1 MEVSLMTGYHRR
13 YSASGLVLI
22 FSTIKMKITVAQ
34 LNYHIGN
41 FSGNKDRICKAINQ
55 ARSEASDLIIFSEL
69 CVPGYPPLDL
79 LDRFDFIEKCNQTVQ
94 DIAKEC
100 TGIAAIVGSP
110 TYNKRPEGK
119 KLFNSALLLSE
130 GKILFSANKAL
141 LPTYDIFD
149 EYRYF
154 EPERQF
160 SVFPFKGLRLAITIC
175 EDLWDEQPFD
185 NEFEKT
191 RLYTVSPME
200 ELSRQNPDIIINIAA
215 SPFSYTK
222 IESKENIFISKALKY
237 KIPVITVNQTGANT
251 ELIFDG
257 ASLLVNNKGKIY
269 KQLPFFEEAVETF
282 QFENIKTGAA
292 SAKEPD
298 IIPVSLIHKA
308 LVTGLRDYFCKTGLK
323 SSIIGLSGG
332 IDSAICL
339 CLAVDALGSEN
350 VRALLMPSRYSS
362 DHSVN
367 DAVALA
373 DSLKV
378 KYDIV
383 SIEKPFSAFEE
394 DLAPLFEGMKKDVTE
409 ENIQA
414 RIRAVLLMAVSNKF
428 GCIVLNTSNKSEA
441 AVGYGTLYGDMA
453 GGLSVIGD
461 VYKTDVYRLA
471 AFINR
476 NKEII
481 PENIIKKLPS
491 AELRPDQFD
500 TDSLPDYDTLDSI
513 LYQYIELQK
522 PASRIISDGGD
533 KATVLKV
540 IRMIDFNE
548 YKRYQAPPVLRI
560 SSKAF
565 GAGRRM
571 PLVAR
576 Y

>member
-1 MEVSLMTGYHRR
+1 
-13 YSASGLVLI
+13 
-22 FSTIKMKITVAQ
+22 MKITIAQ

-41 FSGNKDRICKAINQ
+41 FDRNKDLICNAIKKAK
-55 ARSEASDLIIFSEL
+55 SEGSDLIVFSEL
-69 CVPGYPPLDL
+69 CIPGYPPLDL
-79 LDRFDFIEKCNQTVQ
+79 LDRLDFIEKCRSTVNE
-94 DIAKEC
+94 IAKEC

-110 TYNKRPEGK
+110 TLNTKPEGK
-119 KLFNSALLLSE
+119 KLFNSALVLSE
-130 GKILFSANKAL
+130 GKIIFSANKAL

-154 EPERQF
+154 EPENRF
-160 SVFPFKGLRLAITIC
+160 SVLSFKGMKFAITIC

-200 ELSRQNPDIIINIAA
+200 ELSKQNPDIIINISA
-215 SPFSYTK
+215 SPFSYSK
-222 IESKENIFISKALKY
+222 IEAKENIFRSKAIKY
-237 KIPVITVNQTGANT
+237 KIPVISVNQVGANT

-257 ASLLVNNKGKIY
+257 ASLVVNGKGEIINR
-269 KQLPFFEEAVETF
+269 LPFFEEAV
-282 QFENIKTGAA
+282 KTYSLEEITSGTNKVNYTRPAT
-292 SAKEPD
+292 
-298 IIPVSLIHKA
+298 ISLIHSA
-308 LVTGLRDYFCKTGLK
+308 LVTGVRDYFAKSGLK
-323 SSIIGLSGG
+323 SGIVGLSGG

-339 CLAVDALGSEN
+339 CLAAEALGN
-350 VRALLMPSRYSS
+350 KNLRAVLMPSRYSS

-367 DAVALA
+367 DAIALA
-373 DSLKV
+373 KTLNV
-378 KYDIV
+378 QYDIV
-383 SIEKPFSAFEE
+383 NIEKPFSSFE
-394 DLAPLFEGMKKDVTE
+394 DVLSPLFNGKNKDVTE

-414 RIRAVLLMAVSNKF
+414 RVRAILLMAISNKY

-461 VYKTDVYRLA
+461 VYKTDVYKLA
-471 AFINR
+471 EYINR
-476 NKEII
+476 ERTII
-481 PENIIKKLPS
+481 PENTINKAPS
-491 AELRPDQFD
+491 AELRPDQRD
-500 TDSLPDYDTLDSI
+500 TDSLPDYDKLDAI

-522 PASRIISDGGD
+522 PAGRIISEGSD
-533 KATVLKV
+533 KDTVNKV

>member
-1 MEVSLMTGYHRR
+1 
-13 YSASGLVLI
+13 
-22 FSTIKMKITVAQ
+22 MKFTVAQ

-41 FSGNKDRICKAINQ
+41 FTGNKDLICKAIRK
-55 ARSEASDLIIFSEL
+55 AKEAGSDLIIFSEL
-69 CVPGYPPLDL
+69 CIPGYPPLDL
-79 LDRFDFIEKCNQTVQ
+79 LDRLDFIQKCDQTVKE
-94 DIAKEC
+94 IAREC

-110 TYNKRPEGK
+110 TFNNKPEGK
-119 KLFNSALLLSE
+119 KLYNSALLLSD
-130 GKILFSANKAL
+130 GKIIFTTHKAL

-154 EPERQF
+154 EPEKQF
-160 SVFPFKGLRLAITIC
+160 SVCEFKGIKLAITIC

-191 RLYTVSPME
+191 RLYTLSPME
-200 ELSRQNPDIIINIAA
+200 ELARQNPDIIINIAA

-222 IESKENIFISKALKY
+222 IEAKENIFISKAIKY
-237 KIPVITVNQTGANT
+237 KIPVISVNQTGANT

-257 ASLLVNNKGKIY
+257 ASILVNKDGEIFNH
-269 KQLPFFEEAVETF
+269 LPFFEEAVETYS
-282 QFENIKTGAA
+282 FENIISGSIAGKEEKTD
-292 SAKEPD
+292 S
-298 IIPVSLIHKA
+298 ISLIYKA
-308 LVTGLRDYFCKTGLK
+308 LVMGLRDYFTKTGLK
-323 SSIIGLSGG
+323 NSIIGLSGG

-339 CLAVDALGSEN
+339 CLAVEALGNEN
-350 VRALLMPSRYSS
+350 VKALLMPSRYSS
-362 DHSVN
+362 DHSVR
-367 DAVALA
+367 DAVTLA
-373 DSLKV
+373 NTLKV
-378 KYDIV
+378 HYDILN
-383 SIEKPFSAFEE
+383 IEKPFRAFED
-394 DLAPLFEGMKKDVTE
+394 DLALVFKDMKRDITE

-414 RIRAVLLMAVSNKF
+414 RIRAILLMAVSNKF

-471 AFINR
+471 SFINR
-476 NKEII
+476 ENEII
-481 PENIIKKLPS
+481 PQNIITKLPS

-500 TDSLPDYDTLDSI
+500 TDSLPDYSLLDSI

-522 PASRIISDGGD
+522 PASRIIKEGGNRE
-533 KATVLKV
+533 TVLKV

>member
-1 MEVSLMTGYHRR
+1 
-13 YSASGLVLI
+13 
-22 FSTIKMKITVAQ
+22 MKFTVAQ

-41 FSGNKDRICKAINQ
+41 FSGNKELICNAIRKAK
-55 ARSEASDLIIFSEL
+55 SDGSDLIVFSEL
-69 CVPGYPPLDL
+69 CIPGYPPLDL
-79 LDRFDFIEKCNQTVQ
+79 LDRLDFIEKCSHTVLE
-94 DIAKEC
+94 IAKEC
-100 TGIAAIVGSP
+100 VGISAIVGSP
-110 TYNKRPEGK
+110 TLNRKPEGK
-119 KLFNSALLLSE
+119 KLFNSALFLSE
-130 GKILFSANKAL
+130 GKVIFSVNKAL

-160 SVFPFKGLRLAITIC
+160 SVFQFKGLKIALTIC

-191 RLYTVSPME
+191 RLYTISPME
-200 ELSRQNPDIIINIAA
+200 ELSKENPDVIINIAA
-215 SPFSYTK
+215 SPFSYSK
-222 IESKENIFISKALKY
+222 IEAKENIFVSKALKY
-237 KIPVITVNQTGANT
+237 KIPVISVNQTGAQT

-257 ASLLVNNKGKIY
+257 ASILVNHKGEKFR
-269 KQLPFFEEAVETF
+269 QLPFFEEAIETYSF
-282 QFENIKTGAA
+282 DELKSGPSA
-292 SAKEPD
+292 SPETNNT
-298 IIPVSLIHKA
+298 IELIYKA
-308 LVTGLRDYFCKTGLK
+308 LIMGLRDYFIKTGLK
-323 SSIIGLSGG
+323 KCIIGLSGG

-339 CLAVDALGSEN
+339 CLAVEALGNEN

-362 DHSVN
+362 DHSVS
-367 DAVALA
+367 DAIKLSKTLRVH
-373 DSLKV
+373 
-378 KYDIV
+378 YDIIN
-383 SIEKPFSAFEE
+383 IEKPFTAFEE
-394 DLAPLFEGMKKDVTE
+394 VLAPVFNGLNADVTE

-414 RIRAVLLMAVSNKF
+414 RIRAVLLMAVSNKN
-428 GCIVLNTSNKSEA
+428 GCILLNTSNKSEA
-441 AVGYGTLYGDMA
+441 SVGYGTLYGDMS

-471 AFINR
+471 HYVNR

-500 TDSLPDYDTLDSI
+500 TDSLPDYEILDSI

-522 PASRIISDGGD
+522 PAERIIKEGADRD
-533 KATVLKV
+533 IVLKV
-540 IRMIDFNE
+540 IRMINFNE

>member
-1 MEVSLMTGYHRR
+1 
-13 YSASGLVLI
+13 
-22 FSTIKMKITVAQ
+22 MKITVAQ

-41 FSGNKDRICKAINQ
+41 FERNRDLICDSIEKAKLQ
-55 ARSEASDLIIFSEL
+55 GSDLIIFSEL
-69 CVPGYPPLDL
+69 CIPGYPPLDL
-79 LDRFDFIEKCNQTVQ
+79 LDRLDFIEKCDFTVNE
-94 DIAKEC
+94 IAKEC
-100 TGIAAIVGSP
+100 IGITAIIGSP
-110 TYNKRPEGK
+110 TLNKKPEGK
-119 KLFNSALLLSE
+119 KLFNSALVLSE
-130 GKILFSANKAL
+130 GEVVFSANKAL

-154 EPERQF
+154 EPENQF
-160 SVFPFKGLRLAITIC
+160 SVFTFKGLKLAITIC
-175 EDLWDEQPFD
+175 EDIWDEQPFD

-200 ELSRQNPDIIINIAA
+200 ELAKQDPDIIINISA
-215 SPFSYTK
+215 SPFSYSK
-222 IESKENIFISKALKY
+222 IEAKENIFKTKARKY
-237 KIPVITVNQTGANT
+237 KIPVISVNQTGANT

-257 ASLLVNNKGKIY
+257 ASVIVNNKGEIFR
-269 KQLPFFEEAVETF
+269 QLPFFEESVQTF
-282 QFENIKTGAA
+282 CFEDIVSESEMQTSGAHNA
-292 SAKEPD
+292 
-298 IIPVSLIHKA
+298 IPLIYKA
-308 LVTGLRDYFCKTGLK
+308 IVTGIRDYFSKTGFK
-323 SSIIGLSGG
+323 NSIIGLSGG
-332 IDSAICL
+332 IDSAVCL
-339 CLAVDALGSEN
+339 CLAAEALGNKN

-362 DHSVN
+362 DHSVI

-373 DSLKV
+373 NNLNIH
-378 KYDIV
+378 YDVIN
-383 SIEKPFSAFEE
+383 IEKPFTSFEE
-394 DLAPLFEGMKKDVTE
+394 ELKPLFHGKMRDVTE

-414 RIRAVLLMAVSNKF
+414 RVRAILLMAISNKF

-461 VYKTDVYRLA
+461 IYKSDIFKLA
-471 AFINR
+471 KFINR
-476 NKEII
+476 EKEVI
-481 PENIIKKLPS
+481 PVNILNKLPS
-491 AELRPDQFD
+491 AELSPGQLD
-500 TDSLPDYDTLDSI
+500 TDSLPDYSVLDLI

-522 PASRIISDGGD
+522 PAKRIILEGSD
-533 KATVLKV
+533 KETVLKV

>member
-1 MEVSLMTGYHRR
+1 ML
-13 YSASGLVLI
+13 
-22 FSTIKMKITVAQ
+22 MKITIAQ

-41 FSGNKDRICKAINQ
+41 FERNKDLICNAIRKAKT
-55 ARSEASDLIIFSEL
+55 EGSDLIVFSEL
-69 CVPGYPPLDL
+69 CIPGYPPLDL
-79 LDRFDFIEKCNQTVQ
+79 LDRLDFIEKCNLIVNE
-94 DIAKEC
+94 IAKEC

-110 TYNKRPEGK
+110 TLNKKPEGK
-119 KLFNSALLLSE
+119 KLFNSALVLSE
-130 GKILFSANKAL
+130 GKVIFSANKAL

-154 EPERQF
+154 EPENRF
-160 SVFPFKGLRLAITIC
+160 SVFPFKGLNLAITIC

-200 ELSRQNPDIIINIAA
+200 ELSKQNPDIIINISA

-222 IESKENIFISKALKY
+222 IEAKETIFRSKAIKY
-237 KIPVITVNQTGANT
+237 KIPVISVNQTGANT

-257 ASLLVNNKGKIY
+257 ASIIVNKKGEIFN
-269 KQLPFFEEAVETF
+269 QLPFFEEAVETYSF
-282 QFENIKTGAA
+282 DDINSG
-292 SAKEPD
+292 SAFRKDARPG
-298 IIPVSLIHKA
+298 IIPLMHKA
-308 LVTGLRDYFCKTGLK
+308 LVTGIRDYFAKTSFK
-323 SSIIGLSGG
+323 SCIIGLSGG

-339 CLAVDALGSEN
+339 CLAVEALGNEN
-350 VRALLMPSRYSS
+350 VRALLMPSRFSS
-362 DHSVN
+362 EHSVN
-367 DAVALA
+367 DAVTLA
-373 DSLKV
+373 NTLNV
-378 KYDIV
+378 HYDIV
-383 SIEKPFSAFEE
+383 NIEKPFSAFEE
-394 DLAPLFEGMKKDVTE
+394 ELAPLFEGKNKDVTE

-414 RIRAVLLMAVSNKF
+414 RIRATLLMAVSNKY
-428 GCIVLNTSNKSEA
+428 GCILLNTSNKSEA

-471 AFINR
+471 DYINR
-476 NKEII
+476 NGEII
-481 PENIIKKLPS
+481 PENTIKKFPS
-491 AELRPDQFD
+491 AELRPDQHD
-500 TDSLPDYDTLDSI
+500 TDSLPDYNILDSI

-522 PASRIISDGGD
+522 PAGRIVSEGSDMD
-533 KATVLKV
+533 TVFKV

>member
-1 MEVSLMTGYHRR
+1 
-13 YSASGLVLI
+13 
-22 FSTIKMKITVAQ
+22 MKFTVAQ

-41 FSGNKDRICKAINQ
+41 FAGNKDLICKAVRK
-55 ARSEASDLIIFSEL
+55 AKAAGSDLIIFSEL
-69 CVPGYPPLDL
+69 CIPGYPPLDL
-79 LDRFDFIEKCNQTVQ
+79 LDRFDFIEKCDQTVQ
-94 DIAKEC
+94 EIAKEC

-110 TYNKRPEGK
+110 TLNRKPEGK
-119 KLFNSALLLSE
+119 KLFNSALVLSE
-130 GKILFSANKAL
+130 GKVIFSANKAL

-154 EPERQF
+154 EPEKQF
-160 SVFPFKGLRLAITIC
+160 SVFSFRGLRLAITIC

-200 ELSRQNPDIIINIAA
+200 ELAKQNPDIIINIAA

-222 IESKENIFISKALKY
+222 IEAKENIFLSKAAKY
-237 KIPVITVNQTGANT
+237 RIPVISVNQTGANT

-257 ASLLVNNKGKIY
+257 ASILVNEKGEKY
-269 KQLPFFEEAVETF
+269 NQLPFFEEAVETYS
-282 QFENIKTGAA
+282 FENIKLNSIAYKDPA
-292 SAKEPD
+292 PD
-298 IIPVSLIHKA
+298 SVSLIHKA
-308 LVTGLRDYFCKTGLK
+308 LVTGLRDYFAKSGLTK
-323 SSIIGLSGG
+323 SIIGLSGG
-332 IDSAICL
+332 IDSALCL
-339 CLAVDALGSEN
+339 CLAVNALGNQN

-362 DHSVN
+362 NHSVV
-367 DAVALA
+367 DAEVLA
-373 DSLKV
+373 NTLKV
-378 KYDIV
+378 RYDIV
-383 SIEKPFSAFEE
+383 NIEKPFNAFEE
-394 DLAPLFEGMKKDVTE
+394 DLKPVFKGMNTDVTE

-414 RIRAVLLMAVSNKF
+414 RIRAILLMAVSNKY

-471 AFINR
+471 RFINME
-476 NKEII
+476 KEII
-481 PENIIKKLPS
+481 PENIITKLPS

-500 TDSLPDYDTLDSI
+500 TDSLPDYNILDSI

-522 PASRIISDGGD
+522 PASRIIKEGAD
-533 KATVLKV
+533 KDTVLNV

>member
-1 MEVSLMTGYHRR
+1 MLTFNTT
-13 YSASGLVLI
+13 A
-22 FSTIKMKITVAQ
+22 MKFTVAQ

-41 FSGNKDRICKAINQ
+41 FSGNRELICKAIRK
-55 ARSEASDLIIFSEL
+55 AKAAGSDLIIFSEL
-69 CVPGYPPLDL
+69 CIPGYPPLDL
-79 LDRFDFIEKCNQTVQ
+79 LDRLDFIEKCDQTVHE
-94 DIAKEC
+94 IAKEC

-110 TYNKRPEGK
+110 TRNKMTEGK

-130 GKILFSANKAL
+130 GKILFSVNKAL

-154 EPERQF
+154 EPEKQF
-160 SVFPFKGLRLAITIC
+160 SVFLFKGLRLAVTIC

-185 NEFEKT
+185 NEFEKS
-191 RLYTVSPME
+191 RLYRVSPME
-200 ELSRQNPDIIINIAA
+200 ELARQNPDIIINIAA

-222 IESKENIFISKALKY
+222 VETRENIFISKAVKY
-237 KIPVITVNQTGANT
+237 KIPVISVNQTGANT

-257 ASLLVNNKGKIY
+257 ASILVNEKGKIFN
-269 KQLPFFEEAVETF
+269 QLPFFEDAVETYS
-282 QFENIKTGAA
+282 FESIKSG
-292 SAKEPD
+292 SIFPEERRIDP
-298 IIPVSLIHKA
+298 ISLIHKA
-308 LVTGLRDYFCKTGLK
+308 LVTGLGDYFIKSGLK
-323 SSIIGLSGG
+323 NSIIGLSGG
-332 IDSAICL
+332 IDSALCL
-339 CLAVDALGSEN
+339 CLAVEALGHEN

-362 DHSVN
+362 DHSVK
-367 DAVALA
+367 DAITLA
-373 DSLKV
+373 ESLKIQ
-378 KYDIV
+378 YDIV
-383 SIEKPFSAFEE
+383 NIEKPFSAFEE
-394 DLAPLFEGMKKDVTE
+394 DLAPVFKGLKPDVTE

-414 RIRAVLLMAVSNKF
+414 RVRAILLMAISNKY

-453 GGLSVIGD
+453 GGLSIIGD

-471 AFINR
+471 GFINR
-476 NKEII
+476 NGKII
-481 PENIIKKLPS
+481 PENIIRKLPS

-500 TDSLPDYDTLDSI
+500 TDSLPDYNILDSI

-522 PASRIISDGGD
+522 PASRIIKEGAD
-533 KATVLKV
+533 KETVLKV

>member
-1 MEVSLMTGYHRR
+1 
-13 YSASGLVLI
+13 
-22 FSTIKMKITVAQ
+22 MKFTVAQ

-41 FSGNKDRICKAINQ
+41 FSGNKELICTAIKKAK
-55 ARSEASDLIIFSEL
+55 EEGSDLVIFSEL
-69 CVPGYPPLDL
+69 CIPGYPPLDL
-79 LDRFDFIEKCNQTVQ
+79 LDRLDFIEKCNDTVKE
-94 DIAKEC
+94 IALEC
-100 TGIAAIVGSP
+100 RGIAAIVGCP
-110 TYNKRPEGK
+110 TINKLPEGK

-130 GKILFSANKAL
+130 GEVIFSANKAL

-154 EPERQF
+154 EPGKKF
-160 SVFPFKGLRLAITIC
+160 SVFCYNGINLAVTIC

-185 NEFEKT
+185 NEFEKA

-200 ELSRQNPDIIINIAA
+200 ELVKQGPDIIINIAA
-215 SPFSYTK
+215 SPFSYSK
-222 IESKENIFISKALKY
+222 IEARQNIFISKARKY
-237 KIPVITVNQTGANT
+237 RIPVISINQTGANT

-257 ASLLVNNKGKIY
+257 ASILVHANGEIFN
-269 KQLPFFEEAVETF
+269 QLPFFEEALYTF
-282 QFENIKTGAA
+282 SLEDLKSGSTIKVSNQT
-292 SAKEPD
+292 D
-298 IIPVSLIHKA
+298 PVPLIYKA
-308 LVTGLRDYFCKTGLK
+308 LVTGLRDYFVKTGLK
-323 SSIIGLSGG
+323 KSIIGLSGG
-332 IDSAICL
+332 IDSALCL
-339 CLAVDALGSEN
+339 CLAAEALGNEN

-362 DHSVN
+362 DHSVT

-373 DSLKV
+373 KSLGV
-378 KYDIV
+378 QYDTIN
-383 SIEKPFSAFEE
+383 IEKPFRAFEE
-394 DLAPLFEGMKKDVTE
+394 DLAGVFKGLKADVTE

-414 RIRAVLLMAVSNKF
+414 RVRAILLMAVSNKF

-471 AFINR
+471 AYINR
-476 NKEII
+476 DREII
-481 PENIIKKLPS
+481 PENILIKMPS

-500 TDSLPDYDTLDSI
+500 TDSLPDYSVLDSI

-522 PASRIISDGGD
+522 PASRIINDGAD
-533 KATVLKV
+533 RETVLRV
-540 IRMIDFNE
+540 IRMINFNE